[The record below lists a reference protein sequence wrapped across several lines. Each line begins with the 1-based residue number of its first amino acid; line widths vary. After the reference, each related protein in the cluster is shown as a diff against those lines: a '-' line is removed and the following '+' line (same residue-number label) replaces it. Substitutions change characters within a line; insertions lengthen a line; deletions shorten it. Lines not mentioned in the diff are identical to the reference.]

1 MSAAVYGT
9 APRAAALALAIG
21 GAFALLGVEPLFGR
35 AILPEDDIARGG
47 HPVVMLGHGY
57 WQRAFGADPQ
67 VVGRTLRMGGRD
79 YTIIGVAPPTYR
91 GGLSLLTPAFY
102 VPMSMLD
109 EVLQEMSVMK
119 PQPGLNMQQ
128 TAQWIAEHQQITRNI
143 LGQMMEEHHLM
154 MQQMD
159 DR

>member
-1 MSAAVYGT
+1 MYKLTT
-9 APRAAALALAIG
+9 ASVLALS
-21 GAFALLGVEPLFGR
+21 LFGAMNASVAQER
-35 AILPEDDIARGG
+35 DQHWVIERTEQARE
-47 HPVVMLGHGY
+47 VLGHA
-57 WQRAFGADPQ
+57 QEAEAAKRRF
-67 VVGRTLRMGGRD
+67 LMKNH
-79 YTIIGVAPPTYR
+79 
-91 GGLSLLTPAFY
+91 
-102 VPMSMLD
+102 MSMLD